1 MDRKRGSEGEK
12 PDSLKH
18 RLILLVLGGAKSG
31 KTTYALKRAR
41 GLGRSLAYIATAQAL
56 DKEMAKAIRRHRRDR
71 GGAFETFEEPLNLG
85 EAVRKASRKHDAVV
99 VDCLTLWV
107 SNLLTVAKKSEK
119 EVERDIRALISALRE
134 TDSPVILVS
143 NEVGLG
149 IVPRGTLSRKY
160 RILLGVTNQRVAS
173 LANEVVLMVA
183 GIPWPIK
190 GGLEKRGPE

>member
-1 MDRKRGSEGEK
+1 MSRNAV
-12 PDSLKH
+12 
-18 RLILLVLGGAKSG
+18 ILVLGGAKSG
-31 KTTYALKRAR
+31 KTTYALRRAKS
-41 GLGRSLAYIATAQAL
+41 LGKNPGYIATAQAL
-56 DKEMAKAIRRHRRDR
+56 DKEMAEAIRRHQRDR
-71 GGAFETFEEPLNLG
+71 GRAFKTYEEPVNLG

-99 VDCLTLWV
+99 VDCLTLWL

-119 EVERDIRALISALRE
+119 EIERDVRALLSALRE

-149 IVPRGTLSRKY
+149 IVPRGALSRKY
-160 RILLGVTNQRVAS
+160 RILLGVANQRVAS
-173 LANEVVLMVA
+173 LADEVVLMVA